1 MNGVTNDKK
10 ILFFLLLVMNVQ
22 TATFAMTVDDVFY
35 DQHFSLDGQSL
46 SLNGVGLRKIF
57 FVKVYAAGLYLP
69 QTTQSTSFVQ
79 EQKGPKRMRLVLRRD
94 VDAADFVEA
103 LKDGLQDNSSERQRK
118 SLEKEISTLVTVM
131 EKIGDV

>member
-46 SLNGVGLRKIF
+46 SLNGCL
-57 FVKVYAAGLYLP
+57 LY
-69 QTTQSTSFVQ
+69 TS
-79 EQKGPKRMRLVLRRD
+79 
-94 VDAADFVEA
+94 DAAD
-103 LKDGLQDNSSERQRK
+103 D
-118 SLEKEISTLVTVM
+118 
-131 EKIGDV
+131 